1 MFEVNV
7 FSGMKPALAVHLLE
21 VGQAVS
27 AVNCLLD
34 SGELRP
40 LGGLL
45 KVAAVQGR
53 TGTIYRYRGQWLSW
67 ENRVT
72 LRTGPIAGDYKE
84 RVYGTDDKGAFIFCS
99 DDELDRNSFVSRYR
113 LGMSAP
119 EAAPLVAV
127 SGVGEDEAEIVSR
140 VYIYTYVSDLGEEG
154 PPSPPSA
161 VVDVKKGQSVAV
173 SSLRAE
179 AEGFRPVKLIRIY
192 RTVTGTE
199 SAEFQFVAEI
209 EVPETTFTDTV
220 SDSDTGEVM
229 PSRYWVPAP
238 EGLSGLTSLPG
249 NMFAGF
255 KGNEIYVSEPGF
267 PHAWPDGYSM
277 SVPHKIV
284 AMESTGNTLVVLTG
298 ANVHTITV
306 DDPSLAVPSR
316 LDGYLPCTSA
326 AGVVA
331 SPSGVIFPSLD
342 GLYLVSPG
350 AVPQNITTGI
360 FTEKD
365 WRELRP
371 ESFNAVW
378 HAGQYICFHE
388 PGAGFVFDPSSKVLS
403 RLGFNC
409 TALVVEPE
417 GRVLHA
423 AYPLGNESVICRWDA
438 SDFTLRCEWMSGE
451 MRTREPV
458 NMEGAMVLADYAA
471 APDDSILKV
480 ERELFCMGMDM
491 PGSVCLGGDNRSFYR
506 VQRKGE
512 VRFILKADGKE
523 IYTCRVLSSE
533 PFILPPE
540 LATRFQIGVVSDI
553 PISKLALAPA
563 IGDLYEAAHAP

>member
-161 VVDVKKGQSVAV
+161 FVDVKKGQSVAV

-220 SDSDTGEVM
+220 SDSDAGEVM

-316 LDGYLPCTSA
+316 LDGYLPCASA
-326 AGVVA
+326 TGVVA
-331 SPSGVIFPSLD
+331 SPFGVIFPSLD

-350 AVPQNITTGI
+350 TAPQNITAGI
-360 FTEKD
+360 FTEKE

-388 PGAGFVFDPSSKVLS
+388 PGVGFVFDPSSKVLS
-403 RLGFNC
+403 RLGFHC

-451 MRTREPV
+451 MRTSEPL
-458 NMEGAMVLADYAA
+458 NMEAAMVVADYAQ

-480 ERELFCMGMDM
+480 ERELYCVGAEM
-491 PGSVCLGGDNRSFYR
+491 PGAVCLGGDNRSFYQ

-512 VRFILKADGKE
+512 VHFTLKADGQDV
-523 IYTCRVLSSE
+523 YTCRVRSSD
-533 PFILPPE
+533 PFILPAGY
-540 LATRFQIGVVSDI
+540 LATRFQAGVISDI
-553 PISKLALAPA
+553 PISKLAVAPA
-563 IGDLYEAAHAP
+563 VGDLL